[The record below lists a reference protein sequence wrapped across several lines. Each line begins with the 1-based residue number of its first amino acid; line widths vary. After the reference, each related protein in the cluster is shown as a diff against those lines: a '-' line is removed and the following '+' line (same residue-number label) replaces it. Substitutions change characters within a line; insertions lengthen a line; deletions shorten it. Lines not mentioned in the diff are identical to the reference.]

1 MPIKITNATVD
12 NQGGTFMKIVG
23 EFDVDI
29 NGLDIK
35 NYSVEDYRAITF
47 DIEEKPSFMEKLGLS
62 RETNPKELADLLI
75 QLQGKNKD
83 EGSEIV
89 KKSGFLEKLTT
100 LKDASILTTNLL
112 TLVAQPNIAQI
123 IAWLSS

>member
-1 MPIKITNATVD
+1 
-12 NQGGTFMKIVG
+12 
-23 EFDVDI
+23 VDI
-29 NGLDIK
+29 NGLDIR
-35 NYSVEDYRAITF
+35 NHSVEDNRAITF
-47 DIEEKPSFMEKLGLS
+47 DIKEKPSFIEKLGLS

-89 KKSGFLEKLTT
+89 KKSGVLEKLTT

-112 TLVAQPNIAQI
+112 TLAAQPNIAQI